1 MVTAPLLA
9 FVTTHILY
17 LNFYTL
23 DYGIITIFYMPIF
36 WALKL
41 NFNKYYIFRIILS
54 SYNFIFLKDICFPW
68 DINI

>member
-41 NFNKYYIFRIILS
+41 NFNKYYIFCIILS